1 MCVILIGKITREQH
15 KLALEQNQDGFSLF
29 TRELGLVKA
38 PTEKQVEEAIGKFG
52 VWHYRIASSGKI
64 DKKNIHPFE
73 ICRGRYLLYHNGV
86 IGAGK
91 GSKSDTAALAETLYD
106 VNLTTAR
113 SVVKALA
120 NGNRFAIV
128 SANDPRNF
136 ELFGEWTA
144 EAGVLFSH
152 KLYSYKLSKG
162 GTTYYGRTIDNVF
175 KR

>member
-15 KLALEQNQDGFSLF
+15 KLALEQNSHGFSLF

-38 PTEKQVEEAIGKFG
+38 PTEAQVEKALGTFG

-64 DKKNIHPFE
+64 DKSNIHPFE

-144 EAGVLFSH
+144 EAGVIFSH
-152 KLYSYKLSKG
+152 KLYNFKYGKG
-162 GTTYYGRTIDNVF
+162 GATYYGRTSEYF
-175 KR
+175 PKR

>member
-1 MCVILIGKITREQH
+1 M
-15 KLALEQNQDGFSLF
+15 
-29 TRELGLVKA
+29 
-38 PTEKQVEEAIGKFG
+38 
-52 VWHYRIASSGKI
+52 
-64 DKKNIHPFE
+64 
-73 ICRGRYLLYHNGV
+73 LYHNGV

-113 SVVKALA
+113 SVVRALA
-120 NGNRFAIV
+120 SNNRFAIV

-152 KLYSYKLSKG
+152 KLYSFKTMKG
-162 GTTYYGRTIDNVF
+162 GSYYGRTIDDIF